1 MSAAQSAYFY
11 TYSFASVPEALRWQ
25 GEENSSPFF
34 STLDDARGAILD
46 LRETTATEFA
56 WEPMRLERIET
67 LPLTAETLL
76 ILLNK
81 GVGAIIRNYEVVQT
95 IERRC

>member
-1 MSAAQSAYFY
+1 MTAGQSAYLY
-11 TYSFASVPEALRWQ
+11 TYSWASVPVARRWQ
-25 GEENSSPFF
+25 GEENDAPFF
-34 STLDDARGAILD
+34 GTADAARSVILD
-46 LRETTATEFA
+46 LRETTAAEFP

-81 GVGAIIRNYEVVQT
+81 GIGAIIKNYEVVET
-95 IERRC
+95 IEGGC